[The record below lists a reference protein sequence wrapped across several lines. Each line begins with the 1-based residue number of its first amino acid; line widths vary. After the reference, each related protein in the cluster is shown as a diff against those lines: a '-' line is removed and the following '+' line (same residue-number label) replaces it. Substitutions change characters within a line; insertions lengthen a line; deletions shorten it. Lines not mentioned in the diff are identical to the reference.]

1 MATMR
6 MIAVAGLAAA
16 LLSACAQTTP
26 RWDERFGESVR
37 ANLAVQVINPA
48 AGANPNPAA
57 GIDGK
62 AARAAYERYV
72 ESFQKPEA
80 NAPRA
85 LIEPE

>member
-6 MIAVAGLAAA
+6 MIAVTGLAAA

-37 ANLAVQVINPA
+37 SNLAAQTINPA
-48 AGANPNPAA
+48 AGANRNPAT

-72 ESFQKPEA
+72 ESFKKPEA

-85 LIEPE
+85 MIDP